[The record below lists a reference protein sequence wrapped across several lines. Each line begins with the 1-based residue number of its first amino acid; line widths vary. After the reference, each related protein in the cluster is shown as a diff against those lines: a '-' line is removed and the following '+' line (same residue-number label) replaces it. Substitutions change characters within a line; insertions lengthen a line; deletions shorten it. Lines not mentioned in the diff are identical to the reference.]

1 MRLHSLFCERMRL
14 VLLVVFAVFL
24 VPRMATAQ
32 EAAPDSAVRVPVW
45 KADLIGKLAATQAG
59 YSNWAKGGVN
69 SVAFSTGMDGRFE
82 RGGPVWQQKHDLRL
96 GFGLVKQDTLEF
108 RKAEDEISVS
118 SSVQY
123 RGGGV
128 FQHLNPTFAFQTRTQ
143 FAPGYN
149 FKKNPFNDEREP
161 PVKVSDFFSPA
172 IFTQSIGLTYDPADW
187 FTQRLGVGSKQTVVA
202 IPRFRE
208 LYGVPESGPALVEVG
223 VESRTQVQRE
233 IVENVVLKSSLGLF
247 AAFNKADV
255 PDLTW
260 ENQVAMKVNSW
271 LSVNVQVDALFD
283 RDISNA
289 LQFKEIVTLGISYA
303 II

>member
-1 MRLHSLFCERMRL
+1 MYL
-14 VLLVVFAVFL
+14 VLLAVL
-24 VPRMATAQ
+24 AALLTPPIAAAEELAADTA
-32 EAAPDSAVRVPVW
+32 ASTPVW
-45 KADLIGKLAATQAG
+45 DADLIGKLAATQAG
-59 YSNWAKGGVN
+59 YQNWAKGGVN
-69 SVAFSTGMDGRFE
+69 TIALATGISGKFDRKSTGWHQRHE
-82 RGGPVWQQKHDLRL
+82 IRL

-108 RKAEDEISVS
+108 RKAEDEIVTS

-123 RGGGV
+123 RGGGL

-143 FAPGYN
+143 FAPGFN
-149 FKKNPFNDEREP
+149 FKKNPFEDGREP

-172 IFTQSIGLTYDPADW
+172 IFTQSVGFTYDPADW

-202 IPRFRE
+202 IPRFRQ
-208 LYGVPESGPALVEVG
+208 LYGVPEDGPGLVEIG
-223 VESRTQVQRE
+223 VESRTQLERE

-247 AAFNKADV
+247 AAFNKADM

-260 ENQVAMKVNSW
+260 ENQLAMKVNAW

-289 LQFKEIVTLGISYA
+289 LQLKEVVTLGISYA
-303 II
+303 FI